1 MDLVKEFLPCIT
13 PDRWLENALD
23 NPVLLLLDHAN
34 CEKKAASS
42 GLHLMYRC
50 IDNIDIMESMSQLVE
65 TEMRNFQSLMMIIR
79 ARKLDCI
86 PLSASRYAVG
96 LRDHI
101 NSAEKTKLID
111 LLVVSAFMHGRAF
124 ERFSRLIS
132 YIDVELER
140 FYVPFIRTQEHHFS
154 EYLTLAKSI
163 SDEGKLIARID
174 HFASIEKNLIESP
187 DSEFRIYSGPII

>member
-1 MDLVKEFLPCIT
+1 M
-13 PDRWLENALD
+13 
-23 NPVLLLLDHAN
+23 
-34 CEKKAASS
+34 
-42 GLHLMYRC
+42 
-50 IDNIDIMESMSQLVE
+50 
-65 TEMRNFQSLMMIIR
+65 
-79 ARKLDCI
+79 
-86 PLSASRYAVG
+86 
-96 LRDHI
+96 RDHI

-124 ERFSRLIS
+124 ERFSRLIP
-132 YIDVELER
+132 YIDVELES
-140 FYVPFIRTQEHHFS
+140 FYVPFVRTQEHHFS

>member
-1 MDLVKEFLPCIT
+1 
-13 PDRWLENALD
+13 
-23 NPVLLLLDHAN
+23 
-34 CEKKAASS
+34 
-42 GLHLMYRC
+42 MYRC

-65 TEMRNFQSLMMIIR
+65 AEMRNFQSLMMIIR

-124 ERFSRLIS
+124 ERFSRLIP
-132 YIDVELER
+132 YIDVELEG
-140 FYVPFIRTQEHHFS
+140 FYVPFVRTQEHHFS

>member
-42 GLHLMYRC
+42 ALHLMYRC

-124 ERFSRLIS
+124 ERFSRLIP
-132 YIDVELER
+132 YIDVELES
-140 FYVPFIRTQEHHFS
+140 FYVPFVRTQEPHFS

-163 SDEGKLIARID
+163 SDEGKFIAMID
-174 HFASIEKNLIESP
+174 HFSSIEKNLIESP